1 MISKYRTLFLIINAA
16 LTDISVVVDD
26 TLDYAEIFEVGKKHQ
41 IIPLVYCGIQKLKGD
56 SEEVAKFQD

>member
-41 IIPLVYCGIQKLKGD
+41 IIPLVYFLSSI
-56 SEEVAKFQD
+56 